1 MAVHNQNTGAP
12 NTGAPIAPNQQA
24 SNKPGDGIKPS
35 IIRLINTVNPSVT
48 SSVTVSD
55 ESLKSVYKSGEERTP
70 SEKAVDAFSHQ
81 ELSAEE
87 QKLAEKSKEQTE
99 NIKAARLLE
108 NGKNFAS
115 AQFFKDKTLL
125 TLLDEAIPE
134 DIKKSIKDQ
143 SGGESDPKAVF
154 DKAQNNPVKVAAILK
169 DIFSPYLSEKLEE
182 AKKEGDEL
190 EQTRL
195 EGIISNI
202 APIFN
207 IIDMEEL
214 GKPQHMALLGHVSEL
229 SEKGNLSP
237 KVAAL
242 VEKFESSYQK
252 LADGENRI
260 NGVLDKINKSVLAV
274 ANVGPKGDK
283 QLRNLIS
290 RLTGAAI
297 SDYFANGQVFSYD
310 DDKVMSHSVPYETQF
325 SFPVRRLLPDAIA
338 TAMNRIYV
346 GTLTEDQ
353 PFASLVMK
361 DTDDRWIPND
371 SKV

>member
-1 MAVHNQNTGAP
+1 MAVHNQNAGAQI
-12 NTGAPIAPNQQA
+12 TPNQQ
-24 SNKPGDGIKPS
+24 SGNKPGDGIKPS
-35 IIRLINTVNPSVT
+35 IIRLINNVNPAVA
-48 SSVTVSD
+48 SSVTVSE
-55 ESLKSVYKSGEERTP
+55 ESLKSVYKSGEERAP
-70 SEKAVDAFSHQ
+70 SEKAVDAFSHK

-115 AQFFKDKTLL
+115 AQFYKDKTLL

-134 DIKKSIKDQ
+134 DVKQAIKDQ

-154 DKAQNNPVKVAAILK
+154 DKAQNNPVKVAGILK

-182 AKKEGDEL
+182 AKKDGDQA
-190 EQTRL
+190 EQKRL
-195 EGIISNI
+195 EAIMTNV

-207 IIDMEEL
+207 IIDMQEL
-214 GKPQHMALLGHVSEL
+214 GKPQHMALLGHISDL
-229 SEKGNLSP
+229 SERGGLSP

-242 VEKFESSYQK
+242 VEKFENSYQK
-252 LADGENRI
+252 LAEGENRI

-283 QLRNLIS
+283 QLRNLVS

-325 SFPVRRLLPDAIA
+325 NFPVRRLLPGAIA

-361 DTDDRWIPND
+361 DTDDRWIPNH